1 MTLSGSD
8 GQTDVK
14 WPKWANTAVQREAIC
29 VSSSSSS
36 SFPFSSSC
44 SSSSS
49 YSDSP
54 VCSSCQRVHGVPR
67 QPWCHCY
74 ARPNNDQRKFDSPA
88 GSGLGKSGLVV
99 WTIGHVYQREA
110 FPFEHKLDFH
120 QERTEESFSCLSVGE
135 KIFFGE
141 NIAPPQRFKLNH
153 FLLCKKQF
161 GNIWKSHLS

>member
-14 WPKWANTAVQREAIC
+14 WPKWANAAVQREAIC
-29 VSSSSSS
+29 VSSSS
-36 SFPFSSSC
+36 FPYSSSC

-54 VCSSCQRVHGVPR
+54 VCGPCQRVHGVPR
-67 QPWCHCY
+67 QPWCHC
-74 ARPNNDQRKFDSPA
+74 AAGPNNDPRKFDSPA
-88 GSGLGKSGLVV
+88 GSGLGKPGLLV
-99 WTIGHVYQREA
+99 WTFVHVYQRETS
-110 FPFEHKLDFH
+110 PFEHKLAIH
-120 QERTEESFSCLSVGE
+120 REQTKESFFCLSVRE
-135 KIFFGE
+135 NIFFGE
-141 NIAPPQRFKLNH
+141 NIAPPQRFKLNN